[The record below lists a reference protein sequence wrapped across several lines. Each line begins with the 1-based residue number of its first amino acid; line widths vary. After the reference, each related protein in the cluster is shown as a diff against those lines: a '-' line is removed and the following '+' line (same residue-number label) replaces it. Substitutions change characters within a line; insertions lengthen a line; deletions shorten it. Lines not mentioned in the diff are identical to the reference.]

1 MKKSIVCVVICF
13 LLLFQTSCTNGIVES
28 NDTGSIRYIPNITQY
43 TDTQAFM
50 SIAGYKGELDLC
62 SMQYNI
68 LDLNNNKVNPV
79 FDTLQ
84 RRIYLKLNQHEEFNP
99 NNFISLNTP
108 SVSSNES
115 EIGLFQAATNSYT
128 TLINDPSASLLF
140 DSVPDNKVIYY
151 YQNKDSF
158 QADAIWIMNRDGS
171 EAKSIPLGIEAV
183 PTEYYRVTPTT
194 GFIYAYNAGADKNS
208 VVGIL
213 NTELETVTLLMKPD
227 RNYQIY
233 GILDNQCLVEE
244 TDLQTSKLTLF
255 FLDADGNR
263 SESLFELDTLDLNG
277 HYLKVLDSTN
287 NQFFFAYCSR
297 IDGVKILCFKEGE
310 VEEVFPGL
318 LDYNETSTH
327 FDIMKPLVYNAQQ
340 NHLSFR
346 LASETKDSN
355 WYIANLTTSKISEI
369 PLPANADY
377 SLSSDGNYMLCA
389 NINNK
394 PGYNT
399 IIDAETQSITPLS
412 EKLSLDFRS
421 FYYNPIRKAYIV
433 YQSQK
438 CNSNTLYELSVNGN
452 VSELPTP

>member
-128 TLINDPSASLLF
+128 TLINDPSVSLLF

-158 QADAIWIMNRDGS
+158 QADASWIMNRD
-171 EAKSIPLGIEAV
+171 
-183 PTEYYRVTPTT
+183 
-194 GFIYAYNAGADKNS
+194 
-208 VVGIL
+208 
-213 NTELETVTLLMKPD
+213 
-227 RNYQIY
+227 
-233 GILDNQCLVEE
+233 
-244 TDLQTSKLTLF
+244 
-255 FLDADGNR
+255 
-263 SESLFELDTLDLNG
+263 
-277 HYLKVLDSTN
+277 
-287 NQFFFAYCSR
+287 
-297 IDGVKILCFKEGE
+297 
-310 VEEVFPGL
+310 
-318 LDYNETSTH
+318 
-327 FDIMKPLVYNAQQ
+327 
-340 NHLSFR
+340 
-346 LASETKDSN
+346 
-355 WYIANLTTSKISEI
+355 
-369 PLPANADY
+369 
-377 SLSSDGNYMLCA
+377 
-389 NINNK
+389 
-394 PGYNT
+394 
-399 IIDAETQSITPLS
+399 
-412 EKLSLDFRS
+412 
-421 FYYNPIRKAYIV
+421 
-433 YQSQK
+433 
-438 CNSNTLYELSVNGN
+438 
-452 VSELPTP
+452 